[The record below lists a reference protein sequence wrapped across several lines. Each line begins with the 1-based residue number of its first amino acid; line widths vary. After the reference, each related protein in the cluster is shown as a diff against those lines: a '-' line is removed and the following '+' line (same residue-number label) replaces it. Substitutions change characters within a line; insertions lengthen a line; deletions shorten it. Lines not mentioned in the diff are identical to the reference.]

1 MRTFY
6 NQVDRTKE
14 RCAMRSS
21 CSQRHVLRT
30 WPVIPL
36 LLGILLSS
44 CMSFALSVGAAP
56 ESIASDSQAVPPVTA
71 KLIADVKS
79 VPSGKPFKLGVELLM
94 PPQWHT
100 YYKISGDAGM
110 PTKIEW
116 KLPEGFQ
123 AGPLEW
129 EQPTVFNDAG
139 ITTYGY
145 HDKTLIAAVITPPQ
159 GVAAGK
165 RLTFSAAVKW
175 LQCKD
180 LCVPGKAD
188 LKIVLPASS
197 SASVEADHS
206 NDFAKVGYNGDIGKE
221 AAGAESAAAGIG
233 ESTSAQPKKVNLL
246 SERLQVEGAS
256 QQPTSLAAYLVLA
269 FIGGFILNFMPCVL
283 PVISIKV
290 LGFVQQAGEGSK
302 RVFTLGLVFT
312 AGILSSFLALALL
325 VLLLKQ
331 TGQQVGWG
339 FQFQHP
345 VFVIVMAVIV
355 QLFALS
361 LFGLFYIS
369 PPAVQGS
376 IDKAAS
382 KEGMIGT
389 FFKGVLATTLSTPC
403 TAPFL
408 GTAIGFAF
416 TESWWIVITIFM
428 VVGLG
433 MAFPYLVLTAKP
445 GWMRFIPKPGVWME
459 KFKESLGFLL
469 LATVIWL
476 LRVLGAQVGFEQA
489 LWVAAFLVVL
499 SFAVWCIGRYTDLT
513 STNNRKYS
521 VWSIAIAI
529 VGVGYYFCIGTV
541 PGLGLP
547 ALERPLANSGQRS
560 SGEIDWKP
568 FTIDALEKQLS
579 DGKTVFLDFT
589 AEWCLTC
596 KVNEQAVI
604 DTKPVVEKMKLLN
617 VITMKADWTRQD
629 PQISELLH
637 KFGRSG
643 VPLYVIFPAGR
654 PTEPIV
660 LPEVI
665 TAQIVLDALDRAG
678 ASKN

>member
-6 NQVDRTKE
+6 NQVDRSKE
-14 RCAMRSS
+14 RCAMRSI
-21 CSQRHVLRT
+21 CFQRHVLRT
-30 WPVIPL
+30 CPL
-36 LLGILLSS
+36 ILILLGILLPL
-44 CMSFALSVGAAP
+44 CVCFALSVGAAP
-56 ESIASDSQAVPPVTA
+56 ESSESDSQAVPPVTA
-71 KLIADVKS
+71 KLLANVKS
-79 VPSGKPFKLGVELLM
+79 VPSGRPFKLGVQLLM

-100 YYKISGDAGM
+100 YYKISGEAGM

-116 KLPEGFQ
+116 KLPDGFK

-129 EQPTVFNDAG
+129 EKPNVFNDAG

-145 HDKTLIAAVITPPQ
+145 HDKTLIAASITPPA
-159 GVAAGK
+159 GVAAGEQ
-165 RLTFSAAVKW
+165 LTFSASVKW

-188 LKIVLPASS
+188 LKLVLPASS
-197 SASVEADHS
+197 ASSVESDHS
-206 NDFAKVGYNGDIGKE
+206 NDFVKVGYNGDIGME
-221 AAGAESAAAGIG
+221 SAGSANAAAGNG
-233 ESTSAQPKKVNLL
+233 EATSPQPKKVNLL
-246 SERLQVEGAS
+246 TENLRFEGAS
-256 QQPTSLAAYLVLA
+256 QQPTSLAAYLALA

-290 LGFVQQAGEGSK
+290 LGFVQQAGEDSR
-302 RVFTLGLVFT
+302 RVFSLGLVFT
-312 AGILSSFLALALL
+312 TGILASFFALALL

-369 PPAVQGS
+369 PPAGQGS

-416 TESWWIVITIFM
+416 TESWWVVITIFM

-459 KFKESLGFLL
+459 RFKESLGFLL

-489 LWVAAFLVVL
+489 LWVAAFLVVI
-499 SFAVWCIGRYTDLT
+499 SFAVWCISRYTDLT
-513 STNNRKYS
+513 STNKRKYS

-529 VGVGYYFCIGTV
+529 VGLGYYFCIGTV

-547 ALERPLANSGQRS
+547 AQERAVANSGQRS
-560 SGEIDWKP
+560 SGEIDWRT

-604 DTKPVVEKMKLLN
+604 DTKPVIEKMKALK
-617 VITMKADWTRQD
+617 VTTMKADWTKQD

-665 TAQIVLDALDRAG
+665 TPQIVLDALDRAG
-678 ASKN
+678 ASKD

>member
-1 MRTFY
+1 MLSIHS
-6 NQVDRTKE
+6 V
-14 RCAMRSS
+14 RSTLPS
-21 CSQRHVLRT
+21 ASLFA
-30 WPVIPL
+30 L
-36 LLGILLSS
+36 LLGVLLSFVL
-44 CMSFALSVGAAP
+44 SFAPLA
-56 ESIASDSQAVPPVTA
+56 EASPASTQTDSQAVPPVTA
-71 KLIADVKS
+71 KLLANVKS
-79 VPSGKPFKLGVELLM
+79 VPAGQPFKLGVELLM
-94 PPQWHT
+94 PPDWHT
-100 YYKISGDAGM
+100 YYKLSGDAGM
-110 PTKIEW
+110 PTKIVW
-116 KLPEGFQ
+116 RLPEGFK

-129 EQPTVFNDAG
+129 ERPNTFNDAG

-145 HDKTLIAAVITPPQ
+145 HDKTLIAASITPPERLP
-159 GVAAGK
+159 AGK
-165 RLTFSAAVKW
+165 PLSFGAAVKW

-188 LKIVLPASS
+188 LTLELTASGS
-197 SASVEADHS
+197 SAYAADHL
-206 NDFAKVGYNGDIGKE
+206 DEFAKVGYSGEIGAAPAGEPAAISKSE
-221 AAGAESAAAGIG
+221 AA
-233 ESTSAQPKKVNLL
+233 TSGQTKPINLL
-246 SERLQVEGAS
+246 SQSLKVEGAAE
-256 QQPTSLAAYLVLA
+256 QPNGLAGYLLLA
-269 FIGGFILNFMPCVL
+269 FVGGFILNFMPCVL

-290 LGFVQQAGEGSK
+290 LGFVQQAGEDPK
-302 RVFTLGLVFT
+302 QVFRLGLVFT
-312 AGILSSFLALALL
+312 AGILASFLALAIL

-369 PPAVQGS
+369 APAGQAA

-382 KEGMIGT
+382 QEGIAGT

-408 GTAIGFAF
+408 GTAVGFAF
-416 TESWWIVITIFM
+416 TESWWVVITIFM

-445 GWMRFIPKPGVWME
+445 GWMRFIPRPGVWME

-489 LWVAAFLVVL
+489 LWIAAFLVVI
-499 SFAVWCIGRYTDLT
+499 SFAVWCVSRYTDLT
-513 STNNRKYS
+513 SSSRRKLT
-521 VWSIAIAI
+521 VWSIALVV
-529 VGVGYYFCIGTV
+529 VGVGYYFCIATV

-547 ALERPLANSGQRS
+547 SPQMPISSSERRPTK
-560 SGEIDWKP
+560 GEIDWQP
-568 FTIDALEKQLS
+568 FTIDALEMQLS
-579 DGKTVFLDFT
+579 LGKTVFLDFT

-604 DTKPVVEKMKLLN
+604 DTKPVVARMKALK
-617 VITMKADWTRQD
+617 VVAMKADWTRQD
-629 PQISELLH
+629 PQISALLH

-665 TAQIVLDALDRAG
+665 TPPIVLDALQKAG
-678 ASKN
+678 ASKD